1 MHAPQMCVCA
11 NISQEKILVNVSKG
25 LFSVAGKTA
34 LITGG
39 GSGIGGF
46 MAQSLA
52 DEGATILLVGRR
64 EDKLKEV
71 LGARDGRAFVIDLC
85 ETGASECLFKMV
97 NDCGFKPN
105 IIVNAAGINPRL
117 HADEIDE
124 DMWNYTVHLNLNVP
138 FLVAQKFVP
147 VMQANRWGRI
157 INIASMQSSRAFP
170 NGISYGAAKGGVTQ
184 LTRAMAEAWSALGVT
199 ANALAP
205 GFFPTD
211 LTSALFADPKTAA
224 DLASRT
230 AMGRNGELEDLR
242 GPLLFLAS
250 DAGAYITGQM
260 INVDGGMTAK

>member
-1 MHAPQMCVCA
+1 MHVRRMCACG
-11 NISQEKILVNVSKG
+11 NIFLEKTLVSRLKG

-46 MAQSLA
+46 MAQSLSE
-52 DEGATILLVGRR
+52 EGGTVLLIGRR
-64 EDKLKEV
+64 ADKLREV
-71 LGARDGRAFVIDLC
+71 LGARDGKIFVIDLC
-85 ETGASECLFKMV
+85 EAGASERLFTMV
-97 NDCGFKPN
+97 TDCGYQPD

-117 HADEIDE
+117 HADKIDE
-124 DMWNYTVHLNLNVP
+124 EMWTYTVHLNLNVP

-147 VMQANRWGRI
+147 GMKANGWGRI
-157 INIASMQSSRAFP
+157 INIASMQSNRAFP
-170 NGISYGAAKGGVTQ
+170 NGISYGSAKGGVTQ
-184 LTRAMAEAWSALGVT
+184 LTRAMAEAWSAHGIT

-205 GFFPTD
+205 GFFPTE
-211 LTSALFADPKTAA
+211 LTAPLFEDPKTAA

-250 DAGAYITGQM
+250 DAGAYITGQT

>member
-1 MHAPQMCVCA
+1 M
-11 NISQEKILVNVSKG
+11 VNVSKG

-71 LGARDGRAFVIDLC
+71 LGALDGNIFVIDLC
-85 ETGASECLFKMV
+85 EAGASERLFKMV
-97 NDCGFKPN
+97 NDCGYQPD

-117 HADEIDE
+117 HADKIDE
-124 DMWNYTVHLNLNVP
+124 EMWTYTVHLNLNVP
-138 FLVAQKFVP
+138 FLVAQKFVSG
-147 VMQANRWGRI
+147 MKANGWGRI

-184 LTRAMAEAWSALGVT
+184 LTRAMAEAWSAHGIT

-211 LTSALFADPKTAA
+211 LTAALFADPKTAA

-250 DAGAYITGQM
+250 EAGAYITGQT